1 MGPATF
7 LPPHDPRRRDGLTQF
22 MQKKTTVEQLGRK
35 LSTISETYGMALAPY
50 DIDRFLA
57 LAPYYFYDPALDAA
71 PTVESV
77 ETLVRLGVP
86 RWPLTNQGTVN
97 ETFALLDARL
107 LKGLASAPQSAAAAG
122 AWTPSSLECPVYGS
136 RAGIVPTEG
145 REESGINLKN
155 ILGKGPNLPE
165 ARSNQLYANNT

>member
-22 MQKKTTVEQLGRK
+22 MQKKTTVEQLLRE
-35 LSTISETYGMALAPY
+35 LSTISETFGMALAPY

-107 LKGLASAPQSAAAAG
+107 LKGLASAPPKRG
-122 AWTPSSLECPVYGS
+122 CCGS
-136 RAGIVPTEG
+136 VDTLVLGMSGLRKSG
-145 REESGINLKN
+145 RNC
-155 ILGKGPNLPE
+155 
-165 ARSNQLYANNT
+165 AD